1 MSDPDPF
8 DKNPARGDNAGVRR
22 FFSRRTLWHTVGLAI
37 ALALAWLLLRAYR
50 QPDFMIDMLGAV
62 GLC

>member
-1 MSDPDPF
+1 VSDPDPF
-8 DKNPARGDNAGVRR
+8 DSGPARRDAAGVRR
-22 FFSRRTLWHTVGLAI
+22 FFSHRTLWHTVGLAI